1 MDIEKYMDLMSES
14 SESIDEDYYS
24 VEVEYE
30 KRFGHII
37 PTEMLPPNISFEQIK
52 EAMIISIER
61 NKDVADEYLKRCN
74 INW

>member
-74 INW
+74 IN